1 MDVKEVQE
9 VKEEK
14 AGGDAG
20 LLLLMQSR
28 RNS

>member
-14 AGGDAG
+14 AGRDAG